1 VLCELSRVVPQPS
14 DGRPATHEAILIRL
28 LQRLSFVYAKVVH
41 PAWAALDVIVVFGA
55 TSCSCASGN
64 MHLGSGNERVRTGE
78 ARGGRGSDPALRDLH
93 TRFQRVT
100 RRFLASRPNRRRRYP
115 LAPAGVA
122 VALVVATATLL
133 HWPQDQTVS
142 SFISS
147 VGSFGSGVRVVDGD
161 TIDAVVPPG
170 RDRRRYRLAGFDTPE
185 TYYARC
191 DAERALGDR
200 ATRRLQELVRRDDV
214 RIEVHGE
221 ATGMAAGSRLC
232 APTVRTSA

>member
-1 VLCELSRVVPQPS
+1 
-14 DGRPATHEAILIRL
+14 
-28 LQRLSFVYAKVVH
+28 
-41 PAWAALDVIVVFGA
+41 
-55 TSCSCASGN
+55 

-78 ARGGRGSDPALRDLH
+78 ARGGRGSDAALRDLH

-170 RDRRRYRLAGFDTPE
+170 RDRRRYPAGFDTPE

-214 RIEVHGE
+214 RIEVHGDQRDRYGRGL
-221 ATGMAAGSRLC
+221 ATLRANGEDVGLILIREGLAVSYSGRGRRIDWC
-232 APTVRTSA
+232 AKLARQ